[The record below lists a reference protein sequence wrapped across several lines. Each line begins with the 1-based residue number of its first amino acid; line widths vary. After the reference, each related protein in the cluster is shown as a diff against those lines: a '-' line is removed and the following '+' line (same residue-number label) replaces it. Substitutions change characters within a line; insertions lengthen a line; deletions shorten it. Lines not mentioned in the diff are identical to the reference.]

1 MLDGWIQGPPSYPG
15 VYWVIRR
22 MREGVARPEIWR
34 ITEFRENRIYG
45 ELGSF
50 EFVDKAIIAEHYPA
64 EEDLL
69 E

>member
-1 MLDGWIQGPPSYPG
+1 MLQGWTQGPPATPG
-15 VYWVIRR
+15 TYYILRR
-22 MREGVARPEIWR
+22 MREGIAPIEVWR
-34 ITEFRENRIYG
+34 ITEFHKERIYG

-64 EEDLL
+64 EEDII